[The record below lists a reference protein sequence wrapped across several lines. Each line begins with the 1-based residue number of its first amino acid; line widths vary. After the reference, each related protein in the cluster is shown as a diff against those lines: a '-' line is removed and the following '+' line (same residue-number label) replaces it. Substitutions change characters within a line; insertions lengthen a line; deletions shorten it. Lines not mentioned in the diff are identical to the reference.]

1 MPSPDFSQYV
11 DLTLYDKSP
20 SELYLNAVDYA
31 QTVALPE
38 FNPRVGSIEDALLQ
52 AVSFA
57 TAELAGT
64 INRLPDGLME
74 GILNLYG
81 FERQQSVSARITVNV
96 TVVDS
101 AGATIPAGA
110 LFSYTSEGDEG
121 LETYFFATVQDLVV
135 AVGDTTGTVE
145 AEALVTGIMPTLSDG
160 TDLTLVSGV
169 SRILSASTSGDMT
182 QGEEEETDISYFTR
196 GAAFL
201 ASRSNS
207 LATSTQIQN
216 YLPTY
221 VAEIQRAYVSDLTRF
236 KYMRVSSVTRTGEV
250 VTAVIDGLG
259 SSWDTPT
266 DTLTFLSTEVTAGD
280 RVIVR
285 YANDTEADV
294 PINGTATSGTPY
306 TVLTATYS
314 VSEGT
319 FTLEFQT
326 SVSADV
332 AQEYLPMTTAPHHYH
347 EEVGHVE
354 GDTYIEILLVPDD
367 YNEVAGHVGLVF
379 GNSSAAPLE
388 TTGYLNVQNEIRGK
402 SIAGLTFTSIA
413 PILVPVTINAE
424 IEHLASYG
432 AVSVRQAVE
441 TALSEYV
448 SAESW
453 AFGKNIYVN
462 NLIGVAASVA
472 GVSRVASLTLS
483 ISTSDFSDLAEY
495 SALEGGYITFAYPF
509 CLPTSTVTV
518 SGVA

>member
-1 MPSPDFSQYV
+1 MPSPDFSQYI

-81 FERQQSVSARITVNV
+81 FERQQSISARITVNV

-110 LFSYTSEGDEG
+110 LFSYTTEGEEG

-135 AVGDTTGTVE
+135 PSGDTTGTVE
-145 AEALVTGIMPTLSDG
+145 AEALVTGVMPTLSDG

-169 SRILSASTSGDMT
+169 SRILSASTLGNMT

-221 VAEIQRAYVSDLTRF
+221 IAEIQRAYVSDLTRF
-236 KYMRVSSVTRTGEV
+236 KYMRVASVTRTGEE
-250 VTAVIDGLG
+250 VTAVIEGLG
-259 SSWDTPT
+259 ASWDTPT
-266 DTLTFLSTEVTAGD
+266 DTLTFLSTEVSAGD

-285 YANDTEADV
+285 YVDDAEADV
-294 PINGTATSGTPY
+294 PVNGTATSGLLYEVTF
-306 TVLTATYS
+306 ATYD
-314 VSEGT
+314 VAEGT
-319 FTLEFQT
+319 FTLQFRT
-326 SVSADV
+326 SLSVDA
-332 AQEYLPMTTAPHHYH
+332 AQEYLPIATAPHHYH

-354 GDTYIEILLVPDD
+354 GDTYIEILLAPDD
-367 YNEVAGHVGLVF
+367 YNEVAGHVGLAF
-379 GNSSAAPLE
+379 GNASAAPLE
-388 TTGYLNVQNEIRGK
+388 TTGYLNVQNEVRGK

-413 PILVPVTINAE
+413 PIPVPVTIDVE
-424 IEHLASYG
+424 IEHLSSYG

-448 SAESW
+448 SSESW
-453 AFGKNIYVN
+453 PFGQNIYVN
-462 NLIGVAASVA
+462 SLIGIASSVA

-483 ISTSDFSDLAEY
+483 IATGDFSDLAEY
-495 SALEGGYITFAYPF
+495 SILEGGYISFSYPF